1 MTVSKEEVARRVM
14 AHRIP
19 NNPSPREAIPIR
31 SRWCLVR
38 WPVSFSTRKARE
50 TPKAPM
56 GTLIQKIQR
65 QER

>member
-1 MTVSKEEVARRVM
+1 M
-14 AHRIP
+14 AHRMP
-19 NNPSPREAIPIR
+19 KSPRPSEPIPTR
-31 SRWCLVR
+31 SRWCLVLR
-38 WPVSFSTRKARE
+38 PLSLSTRKARV